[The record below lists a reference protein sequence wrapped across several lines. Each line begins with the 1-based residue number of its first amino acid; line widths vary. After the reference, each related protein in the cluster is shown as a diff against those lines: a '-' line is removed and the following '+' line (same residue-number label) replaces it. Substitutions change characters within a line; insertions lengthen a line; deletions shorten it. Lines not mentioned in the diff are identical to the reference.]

1 MSKGDAG
8 KKSPKEKTPASRTS
22 DPEMKEAELDK
33 IAGGLAPTVF
43 LGHGTK
49 KPVH

>member
-8 KKSPKEKTPASRTS
+8 KKSPTDKAPASRKS
-22 DPEMKEAELDK
+22 DPEMKETELEK

-49 KPVH
+49 KTVR